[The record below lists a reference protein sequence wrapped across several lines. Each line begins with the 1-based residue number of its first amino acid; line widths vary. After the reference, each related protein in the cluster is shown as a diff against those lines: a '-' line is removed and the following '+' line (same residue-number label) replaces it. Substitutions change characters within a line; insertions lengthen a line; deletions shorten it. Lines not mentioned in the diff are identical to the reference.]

1 MPHAALWVVQRRSG
15 NPINLDCDV
24 SMPHAALWVVQPVV
38 GAWEMG
44 EKMEVSMPHAALWV
58 VQHRRSG
65 YMVRHRRCFNAARGF
80 VGGAARNQSWAFSLD
95 TVSMPHAALWVVQRG
110 QESTPARAHILF
122 QCRTRLCGWCSYV
135 MAQVLLVAMSFNA
148 ARGFVGGAAKNPF
161 IRPKNPLRFQ
171 CRTRLCGWCSGV
183 CCQ

>member
-1 MPHAALWVVQRRSG
+1 
-15 NPINLDCDV
+15 
-24 SMPHAALWVVQPVV
+24 
-38 GAWEMG
+38 
-44 EKMEVSMPHAALWV
+44 
-58 VQHRRSG
+58 
-65 YMVRHRRCFNAARGF
+65 MVRHRRCFNAARGF

-148 ARGFVGGAAKNPF
+148 ARGFVGGAAHEARETVRKVKSGFNAARGF
-161 IRPKNPLRFQ
+161 VGGAARKALNAEMARQDGFNAARGFVGGAASSLSALVPLRGKRPF
-171 CRTRLCGWCSGV
+171 GKSPEI
-183 CCQ
+183 